1 MREPPDILREYR
13 VKIIPAAEAAPQPDH
28 SKNIGTRTKFGGLPD
43 GTQSG
48 DDLEVRCPECSA
60 KMHFVGQIDS
70 FEYNGKNN
78 PNRKDYGQEQF
89 MFGDV
94 GMIYLWFCFDCLKPH
109 ATMEC
114 Y

>member
-1 MREPPDILREYR
+1 MD
-13 VKIIPAAEAAPQPDH
+13 
-28 SKNIGTRTKFGGLPD
+28 
-43 GTQSG
+43 
-48 DDLEVRCPECSA
+48 VRCPECYT

-78 PNRKDYGQEQF
+78 PNRKDYGQAEF

-94 GMIYLWFCFDCLKPH
+94 GMIYVWFCFECLKPH